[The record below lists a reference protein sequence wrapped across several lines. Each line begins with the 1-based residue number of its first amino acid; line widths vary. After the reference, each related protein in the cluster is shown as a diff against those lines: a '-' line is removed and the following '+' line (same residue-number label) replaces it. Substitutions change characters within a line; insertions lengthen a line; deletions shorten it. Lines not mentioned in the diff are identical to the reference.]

1 MIELYVF
8 VILSSLGYITAK
20 NTSNT
25 KNRKLTS
32 ISPTLQVIPD
42 RTNIHLNNFKKSKE
56 IESKIMNQKYQN
68 KTNVLKNVQSKHY
81 YDSKLSGESMTT
93 TEFTHNNMV
102 PFFGGNVKQNMN
114 LDQTNV
120 KLEHFTGINDV
131 VIEKKDNIC
140 FGDNFE
146 NTLNNNNKGYL
157 TELDRME
164 VSNFQNNVNPIEKI
178 YVGPGTDTNDKYQ
191 SNPSGGYF
199 DHNYR
204 DMLSKSYKTVDELR
218 VDTKPKESYNARVV
232 SGQKMSLPGKQS
244 KFSKNK
250 TNTFYEKSQDNYFKT
265 TGAYVKAA
273 KRPCNI
279 INENNRKTTT
289 SSYKGVPFVNKGQ
302 KLNSRVQSDKKHSL
316 DEFGNRNANAESI
329 GVGFNNDYG
338 RTNVQIYSNERDI
351 TNIRTY
357 EGNLTS
363 IVKSIVAPIQDVI
376 NPTVKE
382 YTVLNNRYGNFQNT
396 APNKQTSYDPN
407 DITRTTLKETIIH
420 DNNSGNIKTYEKQT
434 IYDPNDVARTTIKE
448 TTIEDTSSG
457 IVTGRVKNIV
467 YDPSEVAKTTMRQ
480 LLDNY
485 ENTINMHGM
494 NKQTVYDPND
504 VAKTTLKETIEN
516 THRDGNI
523 NSLQG
528 NDGYKTTNMNAN
540 ITNKQILSDHQHI
553 GNTNYQKSDA
563 YKNTKHNLSVTNKQ
577 ILADNDYYGGV
588 NSSHEEMKS
597 YENIYNAVM
606 NDTKEM
612 LYQNRKPTKNSV
624 KNASSSDNVNL
635 TSIKNDNNENEKFYH
650 TSINNEIP
658 STNLINNTKTPFTCE
673 KSNRLDSELVSAF
686 LNNPYT
692 HSLTNAV

>member
-1 MIELYVF
+1 M
-8 VILSSLGYITAK
+8 
-20 NTSNT
+20 
-25 KNRKLTS
+25 
-32 ISPTLQVIPD
+32 
-42 RTNIHLNNFKKSKE
+42 
-56 IESKIMNQKYQN
+56 
-68 KTNVLKNVQSKHY
+68 
-81 YDSKLSGESMTT
+81 
-93 TEFTHNNMV
+93 
-102 PFFGGNVKQNMN
+102 
-114 LDQTNV
+114 
-120 KLEHFTGINDV
+120 
-131 VIEKKDNIC
+131 
-140 FGDNFE
+140 
-146 NTLNNNNKGYL
+146 
-157 TELDRME
+157 
-164 VSNFQNNVNPIEKI
+164 
-178 YVGPGTDTNDKYQ
+178 
-191 SNPSGGYF
+191 
-199 DHNYR
+199 
-204 DMLSKSYKTVDELR
+204 
-218 VDTKPKESYNARVV
+218 
-232 SGQKMSLPGKQS
+232 
-244 KFSKNK
+244 
-250 TNTFYEKSQDNYFKT
+250 
-265 TGAYVKAA
+265 
-273 KRPCNI
+273 
-279 INENNRKTTT
+279 
-289 SSYKGVPFVNKGQ
+289 
-302 KLNSRVQSDKKHSL
+302 

-363 IVKSIVAPIQDVI
+363 IVKSIVAPIQDII

-457 IVTGRVKNIV
+457 IVTGTVKNIV

-504 VAKTTLKETIEN
+504 VAKTTLKETVEN
-516 THRDGNI
+516 AHRDGNI

-612 LYQNRKPTKNSV
+612 LYENRKPTKNSV
-624 KNASSSDNVNL
+624 KNASSSDYINL
-635 TSIKNDNNENEKFYH
+635 TSIKNDNNENEKMYH

-658 STNLINNTKTPFTCE
+658 STSLINNTKIPFTCE
-673 KSNRLDSELVSAF
+673 KSDRLESELVSAF